1 MNVLIEGIIIEE
13 DISMKLPIDFQASQE
28 AHLPVPIAM
37 ARANLAEL
45 VNQAFYAGVTTVIE
59 KRGKPQAVVLSYKT
73 YLLMEKLI
81 EEYEDEFD
89 LKAAQKAIKEHEASG
104 AKSIPIDEFLR
115 RSNLGGKVQARNN
128 SSRGKAVSKN
138 SKQSTTSRTGE
149 ALARG
154 EKRATNKSVPRKAKA
169 KN

>member
-1 MNVLIEGIIIEE
+1 
-13 DISMKLPIDFQASQE
+13 MKLPIDFQASQE

-73 YLLMEKLI
+73 YLLIEKLI

-104 AKSIPIDEFLR
+104 DQSIPIDEF
-115 RSNLGGKVQARNN
+115 
-128 SSRGKAVSKN
+128 
-138 SKQSTTSRTGE
+138 
-149 ALARG
+149 
-154 EKRATNKSVPRKAKA
+154 
-169 KN
+169 